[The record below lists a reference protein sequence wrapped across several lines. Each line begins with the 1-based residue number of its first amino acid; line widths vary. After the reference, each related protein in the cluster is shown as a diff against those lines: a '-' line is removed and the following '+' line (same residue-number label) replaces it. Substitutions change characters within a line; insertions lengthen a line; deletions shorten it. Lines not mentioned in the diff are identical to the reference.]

1 MHDAIQNV
9 QIVNG
14 YMPRCIKEKLLARD
28 QTCIITILEK
38 GLIIFD
44 VPQCKMT
51 TAQSSFYFHSVNHY
65 PVLSAMLKANYV
77 PDYAR
82 VLNCIVFFSKIILDI
97 VVELVYL
104 CINYLFI
111 L

>member
-1 MHDAIQNV
+1 MHGAIQNV

-14 YMPRCIKEKLLARD
+14 YMPGRIKEKLLARD

-44 VPQCKMT
+44 LPQCKMT

-65 PVLSAMLKANYV
+65 PVLSTN
-77 PDYAR
+77 
-82 VLNCIVFFSKIILDI
+82 
-97 VVELVYL
+97 
-104 CINYLFI
+104 
-111 L
+111 